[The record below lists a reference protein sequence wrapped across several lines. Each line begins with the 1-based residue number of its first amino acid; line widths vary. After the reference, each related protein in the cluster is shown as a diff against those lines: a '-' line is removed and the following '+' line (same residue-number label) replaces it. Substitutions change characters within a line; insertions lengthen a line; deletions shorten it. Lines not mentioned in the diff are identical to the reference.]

1 MAIITPTVSEISD
14 NIIAQLEA
22 SLNQSIPLL
31 PKAFTRVLAKAI
43 AGVFVILY
51 KYGGYIG
58 LMQLVKY
65 APYEETTINGR
76 TFSPLIEWG
85 VLSGIG
91 RPTPATRAELRVEV
105 DVTIPGGVIQ
115 AGTALYSTDNGYTYA
130 VTAAA
135 TLTTPTTLLGVRA
148 VGDPNNTGGKGS
160 AGNLTAGAL
169 LRFSATPGGV
179 EGTATVTDQV
189 TAAADQESEQL
200 YRQRVV
206 QRFSAPPQGGAYA
219 DYRIWA
225 TSVAGISNAY
235 PYSGATPG
243 TVSVYVEATAASS
256 GSDNG
261 VPTVAQLEAV
271 AEAIELDDEGLASRR
286 PIGSLVTVYPIAR
299 SPFNVTVTGL
309 SVPGSEADVQE
320 QIRVA
325 LSNYFANRSPYI
337 IGLDTQGRAD
347 RITATAVGGVVDDVV
362 SAANGIFTS
371 VSVTQGGSGVSVY
384 TLGQGEKAKL
394 GTLAYV

>member
-76 TFSPLIEWG
+76 TFSPLTEWG

-91 RPTPATRAELRVEV
+91 YPSPATRAELEVEIG
-105 DVTIPGGVIQ
+105 VTTPGGTIQ
-115 AGTALYSTDNGYTYA
+115 AGTPLYSADNGYTYA
-130 VTAAA
+130 VTSAVV
-135 TLTTPTTLLGVRA
+135 LTTPTTALSVRA
-148 VGDPNNTGGKGS
+148 AGDPNGAGGKGA
-160 AGNLTAGAL
+160 AGNLPPGAL
-169 LRFSATPGGV
+169 LRFATTPAGV
-179 EGTATVTDQV
+179 EATATVTSQT
-189 TAAADQESEQL
+189 TAAADKESEQL
-200 YRQRVV
+200 YRQRIA

-225 TSVAGISNAY
+225 TSVPGISDAY

-243 TVSVYVEATAASS
+243 TVSVYAEATVASS
-256 GSDNG
+256 GSNDG
-261 VPTVAQLEAV
+261 IPTVAQLDAV

-299 SPFNVTVTGL
+299 TAFNVTVTGL
-309 SVPGSEADVQE
+309 SVPGSEADVRD
-320 QIRVA
+320 QIQTA
-325 LSNYFANRSPYI
+325 LVNYFANRSPYI

-347 RITATAVGGVVDDVV
+347 RVTATAVGGVVDDVV

-394 GTLAYV
+394 GTLSYV

>member
-76 TFSPLIEWG
+76 TMSPLIEWG

-91 RPTPATRAELRVEV
+91 RPTPATRAQIQVEV
-105 DVTIPGGVIQ
+105 QVSSPGEVVL
-115 AGTALYSTDNGYTYA
+115 AGTALYSSDNGYTYA
-130 VTAAA
+130 VIEAKE
-135 TLTTPTTLLGVRA
+135 LTTPTATLTLRA
-148 VGDPNNTGGKGS
+148 VGDPNGAGGKGS
-160 AGNLTAGAL
+160 AGNLPIGAS
-169 LRFSATPGGV
+169 LRFAATPVGA
-179 EGTATVTDQV
+179 ESTAQV
-189 TAAADQESEQL
+189 TAAVETAADQESEDL
-200 YRQRVV
+200 YRRRVV
-206 QRFSAPPQGGAYA
+206 SRFSAPPQGGAYA

-225 TSVAGISNAY
+225 TEVPGISNAY
-235 PYSGATPG
+235 PYTGVSPG
-243 TVSVYVEATAASS
+243 TVAVYVEATPESS
-256 GSDNG
+256 GNEDG
-261 VPTVAQLEAV
+261 LPTVAQLEAV
-271 AEAIELDDEGLASRR
+271 ADSIEYDGEGLASRR
-286 PIGSLVTVYPIAR
+286 PIGSLVTVSSIAR
-299 SPFNVTVTGL
+299 TTFDVQVAGL
-309 SVPGSEADVQE
+309 AVPGSAADVQDRIE
-320 QIRVA
+320 AA
-325 LSNYFANRSPYI
+325 LGNYFANRAPYI

-347 RITATAVGGVVDDVV
+347 RVTSTAVGGAVDEVVG
-362 SAANGIFTS
+362 AANGIFTS
-371 VSVTQGGSGVSVY
+371 VSLTRAGSPVSVY

-394 GTLAYV
+394 GTVSYV